1 MTLEELNSFDQDRFV
16 KAVGWVFENSPWVA
30 QRAWE
35 HRPFASREILLEAL
49 VSQVQ
54 EATPEEKL
62 ALLCA
67 HPDLGTR
74 AAVSE
79 ASSGEQAGAG
89 LDRLSPGEFERLSR
103 LNLAYRAKFGF
114 PFLLAVKRATKNTIF
129 ETLERRLNASTES
142 ERREALKQVYRIAEF
157 RLRDSV
163 KDAAK

>member
-1 MTLEELNSFDQDRFV
+1 MTLEELNSLDQDRFV
-16 KAVGWVFENSPWVA
+16 EAVGLVFENSPWVA
-30 QRAWE
+30 KRAWE

-49 VSQVQ
+49 VTQVQ

-74 AAVSE
+74 AAVSD

-103 LNLAYRAKFGF
+103 LNLAYRTKFGF
-114 PFLLAVKRATKNTIF
+114 PFLLSVKGATKSTVFQN
-129 ETLERRLNASTES
+129 LERRLNASSES
-142 ERREALKQVYRIAEF
+142 ERREALRQVYRIAEF
-157 RLRDSV
+157 RLRDTV
-163 KDAAK
+163 K

>member
-1 MTLEELNSFDQDRFV
+1 MTLEELNSLDQDRFV
-16 KAVGWVFENSPWVA
+16 EAVGWIFENSPWVA

-49 VSQVQ
+49 VGQVQ
-54 EATPEEKL
+54 EATAEEKL

-79 ASSGEQAGAG
+79 VAFGEQAGAG

-103 LNLAYRAKFGF
+103 LNLAYRTKFGF
-114 PFLLAVKRATKNTIF
+114 PFLLAVKGTTKSTVF
-129 ETLERRLNASTES
+129 QTLERRLKASSES
-142 ERREALKQVYRIAEF
+142 ERREALRQVYRIAEF
-157 RLRDSV
+157 RLRDTV
-163 KDAAK
+163 K